1 MRVLVAYY
9 SRTHTTLRVADG
21 LARELGAAVE
31 VITELHARGTP
42 RAAWRCAAEAL
53 LCTVPSISPDRHDPR
68 AYDLVV
74 VGSPV
79 WYGAVSS
86 PVRAYLRRHAG
97 TFNGLALFVTCGG
110 WRPDR
115 ALGHMAEV
123 SRHTPRATLALTR
136 RDRNGRD
143 AQSKILAF
151 ANALRPE
158 STRVASD
165 PGVNS
170 ARARSAAV
178 GD

>member
-1 MRVLVAYY
+1 M
-9 SRTHTTLRVADG
+9 
-21 LARELGAAVE
+21 E

-53 LCTVPSISPDRHDPR
+53 LCTVPSTSNRHDPR
-68 AYDLVV
+68 AYESRCRRQSGLVR
-74 VGSPV
+74 GL
-79 WYGAVSS
+79 SS